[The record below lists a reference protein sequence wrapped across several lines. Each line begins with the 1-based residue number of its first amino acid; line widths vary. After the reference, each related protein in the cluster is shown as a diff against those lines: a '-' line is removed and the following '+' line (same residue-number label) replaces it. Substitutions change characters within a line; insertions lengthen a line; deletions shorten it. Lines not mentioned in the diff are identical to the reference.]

1 MKKRI
6 LLISWML
13 IALAACNQLPT
24 DTEIPTLNP
33 TALNQ
38 TAVYMVT
45 ADSIQTQSAMPT
57 ATLAPDRTW
66 TPIPTMD
73 RTRPPAQSPTPEITC
88 NQAAAG
94 NPIDITIPDGTEMT
108 PNQSFSKTWRLK
120 NVGSC
125 TWTRQYAVIFF
136 SGNSLGALHTHY
148 LLQEVDPGGVIDIT
162 VDMIAP
168 ETPGIY
174 QSNWMLKDGGGELF
188 GIGPNGD
195 APFWV
200 QIEVVPMATA
210 TLQPTILVTGTPQVY
225 LEGTVVLGPGDRL
238 DFDASIINPQ
248 DNTQA
253 DFQYQTGDQEP
264 ILLSP
269 LNGTRWAV
277 VNEGVPEYS
286 DCLNAN
292 LNDEP
297 LGFDGQS
304 FEDSV
309 CFRSSEDRVGRF
321 VIDQTSGEEIT
332 IRFLL
337 WTSP

>member
-6 LLISWML
+6 LLLCWML
-13 IALAACNQLPT
+13 IALAACNQQPT
-24 DTEIPTLNP
+24 NTTITTLDP

-38 TAVYMVT
+38 TAVYLAT
-45 ADSIQTQSAMPT
+45 ADFIQTQSAMPT
-57 ATLAPDRTW
+57 GTQAPDSTW

-73 RTRPPAQSPTPEITC
+73 RTRPPAQSPTPEIIC
-88 NQAAAG
+88 NQAAAR
-94 NPIDITIPDGTEMT
+94 NPIDITIPDGTEVT
-108 PNQSFSKTWRLK
+108 FKESFSKTWRLK

-125 TWTRQYAVIFF
+125 TWTRQYAVSFF

-148 LLQEVDPGGVIDIT
+148 LLQEVAPGGVIDIT

-168 ETPGIY
+168 DTSGIY
-174 QSNWMLKDGGGELF
+174 QSNWMLQDREGELF

-200 QIEVVPMATA
+200 QIEVVPMATE

-225 LEGTVVLGPGDRL
+225 LQGTVVLGPGDQL
-238 DFDASIINPQ
+238 DVDASIINPL
-248 DNTQA
+248 DSTQA
-253 DFQYQTGDQEP
+253 DFLYQTGDQTL

-269 LNGTRWAV
+269 LNGVRWAV
-277 VNEGVPEYS
+277 IDEGSPEFS
-286 DCLNAN
+286 DCLNAS
-292 LNDEP
+292 LNEET
-297 LGFDGQS
+297 LGLDSQS
-304 FEDSV
+304 SEDSV

-321 VIDQTSGEEIT
+321 VIDQISGEQIT

-337 WTSP
+337 WVSP